1 MDTSLQQATSTSQGQ
16 GRDSRPSL
24 GKRLWRALGSL
35 KLATILILA
44 LILASILGTLFPQLP
59 AGADLQTQA
68 RWLSAA
74 YEKYG
79 PLARLYH
86 RLGLFDVFHTPWFL
100 LLLVA
105 LTLNTLVCT
114 LNRTRAIWR
123 TVTRAKV
130 RAPDLLF
137 ERVPDRAAWT
147 AASSQEAVE
156 GLRGALA
163 RRRYRVLTQTAD
175 GTTCLYA
182 DKNRLARFGTLI
194 THLSLILILG
204 AAVGGKAL
212 SWREDEMV
220 LPPGQVQEIGHG
232 LPFQVRCEGFEMDR
246 YPSGMAKDYRARLAV
261 LAGGGEVLR
270 ETVRLNHPLDY
281 GGVSF
286 YLTSYGPAARVRV
299 ADASGQPLPLQ
310 TSTSEGAVLGL
321 SSRLGRVA
329 EGVSKPRRIETEE
342 AVLTFAA
349 QGDEEALLVPS
360 RELTLRVSY
369 QPRAA
374 LGQGEPSF
382 YAEGYEGDEA
392 RPIFAGFVPQDGT
405 WNWEDL
411 RFEFTPDHYTV
422 FLAVHDPSFVP
433 VVAAGFLLLIGLS
446 LSFYF
451 PHKRLWA
458 IASGEG
464 EVRLAGMA
472 ERHKESF
479 SREFAALVE
488 GLGIRDKG

>member
-1 MDTSLQQATSTSQGQ
+1 MDTGLQQATSTSQGQ
-16 GRDSRPSL
+16 GRDSRSPSL
-24 GKRLWRALGSL
+24 GKRLWRALSSL

-59 AGADLQTQA
+59 SGADPQTRA
-68 RWLSAA
+68 RWLSVA

-79 PLARLYH
+79 SLAGLYH

-123 TVTRAKV
+123 AVTRVKV

-137 ERVPDRAAWT
+137 ERAPDRASWMT
-147 AASSQEAVE
+147 PSPQESVE

-163 RRRYRVLTQTAD
+163 RRRYRVLTQTED
-175 GTTCLYA
+175 GTTYLYA
-182 DKNRLARFGTLI
+182 DKNRLACFGTLI
-194 THLSLILILG
+194 THLSLILILV
-204 AAVGGKAL
+204 AAGGGKAL
-212 SWREDEMV
+212 SWREDEVV
-220 LPPGQVQEIGHG
+220 LPPGQAQEIGHG

-246 YPSGMAKDYRARLAV
+246 YPSGMAKDYRAHLAV
-261 LAGGGEVLR
+261 LEGGGEVLR
-270 ETVRLNHPLDY
+270 KIVRINHPLDY

-286 YLTSYGPAARVRV
+286 YLTSYGPAARVRI
-299 ADASGQPLPLQ
+299 ADASGLPLPLQ

-321 SSRLGRVA
+321 SSR
-329 EGVSKPRRIETEE
+329 RRIETEE

-349 QGDEEALLVPS
+349 QGDEEALRVPS

-382 YAEGYEGDEA
+382 YAEGYQGDEA

-405 WNWEDL
+405 WDWEDL

-422 FLAVHDPSFVP
+422 FMAVHNPSFVP
-433 VVAAGFLLLIGLS
+433 LVAAGFLLLIGLS

-458 IASGEG
+458 IATSEG
-464 EVRLAGMA
+464 EMRLAGMA
-472 ERHKESF
+472 EKNKESF
-479 SREFAALVE
+479 SQEFAALVE
-488 GLGIRDKG
+488 GLGMRDQESGNRE